1 MMSDEDCKKLDK
13 QIEKL
18 KKENEQLKQKVKD
31 KDEISQ
37 GHRKII
43 GDTYKEVDTLKKDL
57 DKSKQRECKCNT
69 ETLTSS

>member
-1 MMSDEDCKKLDK
+1 MSDDDCKKLDK

-18 KKENEQLKQKVKD
+18 KKENAELIQKVKD
-31 KDEISQ
+31 KEEISQ

-43 GDTYKEVDTLKKDL
+43 GDTYKEL
-57 DKSKQRECKCNT
+57 DETKEELNKSKQRECKCNT

>member
-1 MMSDEDCKKLDK
+1 
-13 QIEKL
+13 
-18 KKENEQLKQKVKD
+18 LKQKVKD